1 MNEILN
7 GLSNLQ
13 LSVFKSNSNKLLIS
27 SCAGSGKTEII
38 SRFALYKVKEYENIL
53 LTTFTKANKQNI
65 INRIN
70 SLQQKF
76 NILENKNIEICTIDS
91 LIHKFTSQYFPNID
105 NSDYIK
111 KIIYFNEWLE
121 KNKIYPFEKNYF
133 FIIDEYQD
141 TYEKYLKA
149 KILINLG
156 MLSKGI
162 LAVGDVLQTLSNT
175 KEKIPIMVFDLFRKK
190 LVPKEFILNE
200 TRRFGKNIAIFVN
213 KTTEQGMKYN
223 KMIQSKKPVLILH
236 NKLSNYINAK
246 LLADNLYQ
254 NFILKWLEQGYTY
267 NDIGII
273 QRKTKKEGNY
283 IFSILEEILK
293 KNKHNVVWYTKEK
306 STDFSYDI
314 INTNSI
320 TMCSIMFSKGL
331 EWKKVIF
338 INCTGWSLPFKQENI
353 EDLIPKSTFNV
364 AITRAID
371 ELVITTNGNSS
382 SEYLL
387 PICSEIQNSKFYQ
400 INENYVTL
408 IDDNNKLLFNNKG
421 SKNKDILTGVYDIA
435 EELSEYHVPELDDIK
450 FKRKFI
456 QEKKMDNFNQFYQ
469 EYQLKYL
476 YGIIG
481 ELLFTRELYLK
492 YNNIDNLKISLF
504 VQLYNNKIII
514 NDIPII
520 YENDP
525 NISIKMDEI
534 DKINKFLNTY
544 RKDYEHYKN
553 VLKFTND
560 YTAYKNELL
569 IYKNKIPSSN
579 SNIYFDWGGLNVFN
593 RYTRIIF
600 DKKIPIILKSDEII
614 SSIFLQK
621 INKAVN
627 LFYNKNISSNKLP
640 NKTLFYLSCI
650 PDVEIGRI
658 AILRYNDG
666 IQNYHFCRMLKNIKE
681 FVKLFDYEKI
691 YYQEKFKNIIYNHI
705 IIRGDIDFYIPQS
718 NSKLMLSKIRLQ
730 FAKIIELDI
739 LNSDICEII
748 ILILNSI
755 YNCNQVIEIK
765 CSDSTSLSKIWKLQT
780 ILYMC
785 LAGCNKC
792 KILNLMKGIYWECN
806 LPENFNKIK
815 FIEKS
820 FKKVNNLS

>member
-13 LSVFKSNSNKLLIS
+13 LSVFKSNSDRLLIS

-38 SRFALYKVKEYENIL
+38 SRFALYKVDEYENIL
-53 LTTFTKANKQNI
+53 LTTFTKSNKQNI

-76 NILENKNIEICTIDS
+76 NIPENKNIEICTIDS

-111 KIIYFNEWLE
+111 KIIYFNQWLE
-121 KNKIYPFEKNYF
+121 KYKIYPFEKHYF

-149 KILINLG
+149 KILIHLG

-175 KEKIPIMVFDLFRKK
+175 KENIPVMVFDIFRKK

-200 TRRFGKNIAIFVN
+200 TRRFGENIAAFVN
-213 KTTEQGMKYN
+213 KTTNQGMKFN
-223 KMIQSKKPVLILH
+223 KKINSKKPILVLH
-236 NKLSNYINAK
+236 NKLSSYVNSK
-246 LLADNLYQ
+246 LLADNLYE
-254 NFILKWLEQGYTY
+254 NFILKWLNEGYTY

-283 IFSILEEILK
+283 IFSILEELLK
-293 KNKHNVVWYTKEK
+293 KNKHNIVWYTKEK

-314 INTNSI
+314 INNNSI
-320 TMCSIMFSKGL
+320 TLCSIMFSKGL

-338 INCTGWSLPFKQENI
+338 INCTGWSLPFKEEKI

-387 PICSEIQNSKFYQ
+387 PICSEIQNSKYHQ

-421 SKNKDILTGVYDIA
+421 GKNKDILTGVYDIA
-435 EELSEYHVPELDDIK
+435 EELSEYDVPELEFIK

-456 QEKKMDNFNQFYQ
+456 PDKKMDNFNQFYQ

-492 YNNIDNLKISLF
+492 YNNIDNLKINLF

-520 YENDP
+520 SENDI
-525 NISIKMDEI
+525 NISFKTEEI
-534 DKINKFLNTY
+534 NNINKFLYTY
-544 RKDYEHYKN
+544 RKDYEYFKN
-553 VLKFTND
+553 ILKVTND
-560 YTAYKNELL
+560 YTTYKNELL
-569 IYKNKIPSSN
+569 TYKNEN
-579 SNIYFDWGGLNVFN
+579 SNINTNIYFNWGGLNVFN

-600 DKKIPIILKSDEII
+600 DRKVPIILKSDEII
-614 SSIFLQK
+614 SSIKKQK

-627 LFYNKNISSNKLP
+627 LFYNINIPSNKLP
-640 NKTLFYLSCI
+640 NKTLFYLACI
-650 PDVEIGRI
+650 QDVEIGRI

-666 IQNYHFCRMLKNIKE
+666 IQNYHFCRMLKNIEK
-681 FVKLFDYEKI
+681 FVNLFDYEKI

-705 IIRGDIDFYIPQS
+705 VIRGEINYYIPQS
-718 NSKLMLSKIRLQ
+718 NNKIMLSKIRLQ
-730 FAKIIELDI
+730 FANLIQLDI
-739 LNSDICEII
+739 LNYDVCGII

-755 YNCNQVIEIK
+755 YNCNQVIEVK

-785 LAGCNKC
+785 LSECNKC
-792 KILNLMKGIYWECN
+792 KILNLMKGIYWECE
-806 LPENFNKIK
+806 LPKDFNKIK
-815 FIEKS
+815 FIENS
-820 FKKVNNLS
+820 FKKVNNL